1 MTLAVSTTAAS
12 GQGLSVDRAAARLLS
27 VIEHIGGIVLALDVV
42 IVFASVVARYLLHA
56 PFDWAEEVASGL
68 MSTMIFLGAASAV
81 GRAQHVGID
90 AVVRLLPLSWRP
102 YIASFGAW
110 LTVLVSTMLC
120 YGIYALLLDTRGQT
134 TSTGLPQWWFLTPV
148 LVGVAG
154 MLAFSWLNALRT
166 TWRIALVS
174 LAACL
179 AIATAVYGWNTLAAD
194 HALSPLTLLSTG
206 AIAGIALGVPI
217 AFALALGAMLYFLV
231 DPSLPIFIWAQQVSS
246 GADHFVLLAIPFFV
260 LAGLTME
267 VNGMSSRL
275 IELLLRTFGRLR
287 GGLNIIVILATM
299 LFSGVSGSKLA
310 DIAAV
315 GGVIMPAVRATGEDE
330 NETAGL
336 LACTAVMA
344 ETIPPCVNL
353 IIFAF
358 VSNISIGGLFMA
370 GVVPAV
376 LMAIALIVVAVL
388 AGRRVDLER
397 VFAEKPRRAM
407 VPLAGGAGLTLAMIL
422 MIGRGVSA
430 GIATST
436 EISAFAVIYAFGV
449 GGLVFRELRWRSVVA
464 LFTRSA
470 AMTGSILFIVAAAS
484 SLSFA
489 LTIERIPDQ
498 ISTVLVTLG
507 HRFGPL
513 GLMLV
518 SAGIMGFFGMILEG
532 APALILFGPLLTPIA
547 AQLGVS
553 PLQFGI
559 VMVVAMGLGFFAPP
573 IGVGLF
579 VTNAMTGTEMR
590 NVVRPM
596 LKYLA
601 VLVLALVALILV
613 PDLSL
618 WLPRSMGLAS

>member
-166 TWRIALVS
+166 TWRIALVP

>member
-102 YIASFGAW
+102 YVASFGAW